1 MQYTFRYA
9 DAFNSE
15 LAWDT
20 SSVTIMW
27 NTFAYAKAFNQ
38 PLAWDTSKV
47 TILGVTFM
55 YAEAFNSEL
64 VWDTSSVTI
73 MQSLFAIT
81 QFNQHIDSWDVTKVT
96 VGNNNPQPFQGMF
109 QHTPFISD
117 DCKRQLTYASF
128 SQQSDAFDLAYGCQ
142 AYGCQDWSSAV
153 CPS

>member
-1 MQYTFRYA
+1 MNA
-9 DAFNSE
+9 E
-15 LAWDT
+15 
-20 SSVTIMW
+20 
-27 NTFAYAKAFNQ
+27 AFNQ
-38 PLAWDTSKV
+38 PLD
-47 TILGVTFM
+47 
-55 YAEAFNSEL
+55 
-64 VWDTSSVTI
+64 WDTSSATI

-109 QHTPFISD
+109 QHTPFSND
-117 DCKRQLTYASF
+117 ECKRQLTYASF